1 MRFRAPLHPGAL
13 SANDVVVCAAALTG
27 AAVGWVSRG
36 DGASVWRVLAVA
48 VGVTVL
54 AALAVR
60 ALREVALRGESGVRR
75 AVARLEQLAATG
87 VVADIPPGSSG
98 LALAVDAATVE
109 VGQTLRSAF
118 LQLDRTARS
127 LEGQWHTM
135 EAVAAEMGDTS
146 EGSVVAAN
154 SAAHN
159 ADEVSWH
166 MQGIAAAT
174 EELAATIREVSRHA
188 VEASSVATA
197 GAGQVNEAVATVT
210 ELQSASGAIG
220 DILKLIGTIA
230 SQTQIL
236 ALNAGIEAARAGDH
250 GLGFAVVAEEV
261 KRLARQTGL
270 ATDRVST
277 SVHDIDKG
285 SGQVAAAIGSITATM
300 RRVTDNQQ
308 AIAAAVEQQTATTS
322 SIGEGAAGAAD
333 QATELAETVK
343 SLTDA
348 VRRTAYSGARA
359 RTAAGEMAALQSG
372 LVTFLE
378 GYRFE
383 RPEAVTED
391 ASARERGVA
400 RVGSTTVVQDYVTG
414 TDLNEW
420 EYRGTWGHASG
431 NLEADGTNSHSS
443 MPDDTATFRFVGTRA
458 RLYTVT
464 APNHGRLGVRL
475 DGGKETIFDAYSA
488 ERQVRVLCWESPLL
502 EPGAHA
508 FSVRVD
514 CDRNELSR
522 YFWINVDCVEVDD

>member
-1 MRFRAPLHPGAL
+1 MGSRAPLHPGAL
-13 SANDVVVCAAALTG
+13 TASDIVVCAAALTG

-36 DGASVWRVLAVA
+36 DGASGWRVLALVVA
-48 VGVTVL
+48 VTVL

-60 ALREVALRGESGVRR
+60 ALREVAQRGESGVRQ

-87 VVADIPPGSSG
+87 VVADIPAGSSG
-98 LALAVDAATVE
+98 LAMALDSATVQ
-109 VGQTLRSAF
+109 VGDTLSAAF

-127 LEGQWHTM
+127 LDGQWHSL
-135 EAVAAEMGDTS
+135 EVVANEMGDTS

-166 MQGIAAAT
+166 MQAIAAAT

-188 VEASSVATA
+188 VEASSVATE

-210 ELQSASGAIG
+210 ELQSASGAIE
-220 DILKLIGTIA
+220 DILRLISTIA
-230 SQTQIL
+230 TQTQIL
-236 ALNAGIEAARAGDH
+236 ALNASIEAARAGSH

-277 SVHDIDKG
+277 SVHDINQG
-285 SGQVAAAIGSITATM
+285 SGQVAEAIGSITETM
-300 RRVTDNQQ
+300 TRVTDNQQ

-333 QATELAETVK
+333 QATELAESVK

-359 RTAAGEMAALQSG
+359 RTAAAEMAALESD
-372 LVTFLE
+372 LVTFLG

-383 RPEAVTED
+383 RGELELQESSGPQGIV
-391 ASARERGVA
+391 RE
-400 RVGSTTVVQDYVTG
+400 GSTTVVQDFVTG
-414 TDLNEW
+414 TGLNEW

-475 DGGKETIFDAYSA
+475 DGAKETIFDAYSPKR
-488 ERQVRVLCWESPLL
+488 EVRVLCWESPAL
-502 EPGAHA
+502 EAGEHS